1 MRSSKWLVFI
11 RSRLAGFDR
20 SLTSTLQGAL
30 SAAQI
35 ENKLLRQK
43 LELFLKRYFGG
54 TRNEGLD
61 PKQLEL
67 LLAGLA
73 AMTTAAPAAEKP
85 THARSTAP
93 AKAVRQPLPVHLET
107 ERVVLEPQ
115 EVQQQPAGW
124 RKLGEEVTEELD
136 WKPARF
142 IKRLYIRPKYAN
154 ADRIVIAPLPAR
166 LIEKGLPGAALL
178 TQVIV
183 GKYEDHLPL
192 YRQEKIYR
200 QRHGVNLSRQTLC
213 GWVEAAGDWLS
224 PIYRAMKAGLVAGS
238 YLQVD
243 ETPIRYL
250 DPDVKGKS
258 QQGWL
263 WTYSHPRGDVVF
275 EWNISR
281 SREGPRE
288 FLKDFKG
295 KLQTDG
301 YGVYESLA
309 RERGGE
315 LILIGCMAHARR
327 GFHEALGEGR
337 AAAWLVG
344 QMGQLY
350 AVEKGL
356 REHRAGPDLRAAV
369 RAWQSRPVLGRL
381 RRALEIIRR
390 RVLPKSLLGQAI
402 DYTLSRWEA
411 LTRYMEDGRLE
422 IDNNLCEN
430 AIRPTAIG
438 KNYPQLSVMRR
449 GEEFPFDMVNDDK
462 VFRPQREG
470 ATRHNYRWSRK
481 CRSLSE
487 GFATERLM
495 CVGVSWSS
503 VCRFISKSASTYR
516 WVVFGLSCPNH
527 KAITSGATPPC
538 SKCMAIVWR
547 KV

>member
-1 MRSSKWLVFI
+1 
-11 RSRLAGFDR
+11 
-20 SLTSTLQGAL
+20 
-30 SAAQI
+30 
-35 ENKLLRQK
+35 
-43 LELFLKRYFGG
+43 
-54 TRNEGLD
+54 
-61 PKQLEL
+61 
-67 LLAGLA
+67 
-73 AMTTAAPAAEKP
+73 
-85 THARSTAP
+85 
-93 AKAVRQPLPVHLET
+93 
-107 ERVVLEPQ
+107 VVLEPE

-136 WKPARF
+136 WKPAQF
-142 IKRLYIRPKYAN
+142 IKRLYIRPKYAK
-154 ADRIVIAPLPAR
+154 AERIVIAPLPAR

-178 TQVIV
+178 AQVMIS
-183 GKYEDHLPL
+183 KYEDHQPL
-192 YRQEKIYR
+192 YRQEKIYN
-200 QRHGVNLSRQTLC
+200 QRHGVKLSRQTMC
-213 GWVEAAGDWLS
+213 GWVGDVADWLS

-350 AVEKGL
+350 AVQKGL

-390 RVLPKSLLGQAI
+390 K
-402 DYTLSRWEA
+402 
-411 LTRYMEDGRLE
+411 
-422 IDNNLCEN
+422 
-430 AIRPTAIG
+430 
-438 KNYPQLSVMRR
+438 
-449 GEEFPFDMVNDDK
+449 
-462 VFRPQREG
+462 
-470 ATRHNYRWSRK
+470 
-481 CRSLSE
+481 RSP
-487 GFATERLM
+487 
-495 CVGVSWSS
+495 
-503 VCRFISKSASTYR
+503 
-516 WVVFGLSCPNH
+516 CP
-527 KAITSGATPPC
+527 P
-538 SKCMAIVWR
+538 
-547 KV
+547 

>member
-1 MRSSKWLVFI
+1 MDATLPNELSTLQELV
-11 RSRLAGFDR
+11 
-20 SLTSTLQGAL
+20 STLQGAL

-54 TRNEGLD
+54 TQNEGLD

-67 LLAGLA
+67 LLVGLA
-73 AMTTAAPAAEKP
+73 AMTTGASVAEKP
-85 THARSTAP
+85 KAARSTAT
-93 AKAVRQPLPVHLET
+93 AKAVRQPLPAHLET

-115 EVQQQPAGW
+115 EVQQQPEGW

-142 IKRLYIRPKYAN
+142 IKRLFIRPKYAN
-154 ADRIVIAPLPAR
+154 AERIVIAPLPAR

-178 TQVIV
+178 AQVMIS
-183 GKYEDHLPL
+183 KYEDHQPL
-192 YRQEKIYR
+192 YRQEKIYD
-200 QRHGVNLSRQTLC
+200 QRHGVKLPRQTMG
-213 GWVEAAGDWLS
+213 GWMGAGADWIT
-224 PIYRAMKAGLVAGS
+224 PIYREMKTGLLAGT
-238 YLQVD
+238 YLQAD

-263 WTYSHPRGDVVF
+263 WTYSHPEGDVVF

-315 LILIGCMAHARR
+315 LILIGCWAHARR
-327 GFHEALGEGR
+327 GFHEALDEGR
-337 AAAWLVG
+337 AAAWIVG
-344 QMGQLY
+344 QIGQLY
-350 AVEKGL
+350 GVEKAL

-369 RAWQSRPVLGRL
+369 RAWQSRPVLVRL
-381 RRALEIIRR
+381 RRALEMIRR

-411 LTRYMEDGRLE
+411 LTRYLDDGRLE

-438 KNYPQLSVMRR
+438 KKNFLFIGHPEAGQRSAVIYSVLGSCRR
-449 GEEFPFDMVNDDK
+449 LGINPAEYLQDLF
-462 VFRPQREG
+462 
-470 ATRHNYRWSRK
+470 
-481 CRSLSE
+481 
-487 GFATERLM
+487 ERLPKAKT
-495 CVGVSWSS
+495 SE
-503 VCRFISKSASTYR
+503 IKSLTPAA
-516 WVVFGLSCPNH
+516 WL
-527 KAITSGATPPC
+527 KAKREAQRQPPK
-538 SKCMAIVWR
+538 S
-547 KV
+547 

>member
-1 MRSSKWLVFI
+1 MDATLPSEPSTLQALV
-11 RSRLAGFDR
+11 
-20 SLTSTLQGAL
+20 STLQGAL

-43 LELFLKRYFGG
+43 LDLFLKRYFGG
-54 TRNEGLD
+54 TKNEALD

-67 LLAGLA
+67 LLAGLE
-73 AMTTAAPAAEKP
+73 AMIAPATVAAKP
-85 THARSTAP
+85 APVRSTAP
-93 AKAVRQPLPVHLET
+93 AKAARQPLPAHLET
-107 ERVVLEPQ
+107 ERVVLEPA

-136 WKPARF
+136 WKPAKF

-154 ADRIVIAPLPAR
+154 DERIVIAPLPAR
-166 LIEKGLPGAALL
+166 LIEKGLPGASLL
-178 TQVIV
+178 TQVMIS
-183 GKYEDHLPL
+183 KYEDHLPL
-192 YRQEKIYR
+192 YRQEKIYD
-200 QRHGVNLSRQTLC
+200 QRHGVKLSRQTMG
-213 GWVEAAGDWLS
+213 GWVEVAADWLS
-224 PIYRAMKAGLVAGS
+224 PIYREMKAGLLAGS
-238 YLQVD
+238 YLQAD

-263 WTYSHPRGDVVF
+263 WLYSHPQGDVVF
-275 EWNISR
+275 EWNVSR

-288 FLKDFKG
+288 FLTGFKG
-295 KLQTDG
+295 QLQTDG

-315 LILIGCMAHARR
+315 LILIGCWAHARR

-337 AAAWLVG
+337 AVAWIMG
-344 QMGQLY
+344 QIGQLY
-350 AVEKGL
+350 AVEKAL

-369 RAWQSRPVLGRL
+369 RAWQSRPVLRRL

-411 LTRYMEDGRLE
+411 LTRYVDDGRLE

-438 KNYPQLSVMRR
+438 KKNFLFIGHPEAGQRSAVIYSVLGSCRR
-449 GEEFPFDMVNDDK
+449 LGINPAEYLQDLFERLPK
-462 VFRPQREG
+462 AKTSEIKSLTPAAWLKAKHA
-470 ATRHNYRWSRK
+470 ATRQ
-481 CRSLSE
+481 
-487 GFATERLM
+487 
-495 CVGVSWSS
+495 
-503 VCRFISKSASTYR
+503 SA
-516 WVVFGLSCPNH
+516 
-527 KAITSGATPPC
+527 
-538 SKCMAIVWR
+538 
-547 KV
+547 